1 MLSQWQ
7 HTVFE
12 STAKLSTLL
21 LEQNFLK
28 LKIEYPVEF
37 YIQKQP
43 PELVRKKVDLKRC
56 F

>member
-1 MLSQWQ
+1 MLLQRQ
-7 HTVFE
+7 TVFE
-12 STAKLSTLL
+12 SAAKLSTLL

-56 F
+56 I